1 MAGDLIPPPSP
12 AGRPAP
18 DAMAGVRA
26 ESDEAAP
33 LTPAA
38 TAEAPAGESPFRARF
53 GFVWGALAGIAV
65 CVAGVTAALVLAPA
79 DTGPPLAR
87 NWSSWQPSTARML
100 PGAAEIAEHVSRGY
114 SLDSGDPLV
123 TVHSGSIAYEG
134 QLLGVAVRPR
144 GGELR
149 VLDGDGVLYL
159 LETFNATDTAYSSA
173 DGKRLLMREALELA
187 LYSFRYL
194 DDVTMVA
201 VVLPPDPKAT
211 DATKKSRAL
220 FYRPGDLLPQL
231 QVPLSRTL
239 SPKTP
244 QPRTMAESEAARVD
258 SLALRNRF
266 DYSIQPLGSDLD
278 YLVLSQPDVID

>member
-12 AGRPAP
+12 AGRPPA

-26 ESDEAAP
+26 TSDETPPLAPEAAP
-33 LTPAA
+33 AA
-38 TAEAPAGESPFRARF
+38 AAGEAPFRAQF
-53 GFVWGALAGIAV
+53 GFIWGALAGVVV
-65 CVAGVTAALVLAPA
+65 CVAAVTAVLVLAPGEQ
-79 DTGPPLAR
+79 GPPLAR
-87 NWSSWQPSTARML
+87 GWSSWEPSTSRML
-100 PGAAEIAEHVSRGY
+100 PGAEEIAERVSRRY
-114 SLDSGDPLV
+114 TLDSGDPLV
-123 TVHSGSIAYEG
+123 TVHSGPIAFED
-134 QLLGVAVRPR
+134 QLLGVAVRPK
-144 GGELR
+144 GGELQ

-159 LETFNATDTAYSSA
+159 LETFNSTDKAYSSA

-201 VVLPPDPKAT
+201 VVLPPDPKAE
-211 DATKKSRAL
+211 DATKESRAL

-231 QVPLSRTL
+231 QVPLARTL
-239 SPKTP
+239 SPTTPRLKT
-244 QPRTMAESEAARVD
+244 MEKAEAARVD

-266 DYSIQPLGSDLD
+266 DYSIQPLDGDLD